1 LIFPEG
7 GRQISGQIA
16 EFKPII
22 GYLALNN
29 RVGVLPVYVWGT
41 YEAFPKGMTI
51 PKTSSVGAKVG
62 ANVGRFLEYEE
73 LLEMTKGVPNTEAYR
88 LIAARVQFE
97 IENMR
102 DGKRDKFDVAA
113 VRKRWRAERRKSRK
127 QKSVIDE

>member
-1 LIFPEG
+1 
-7 GRQISGQIA
+7 
-16 EFKPII
+16 
-22 GYLALNN
+22 
-29 RVGVLPVYVWGT
+29 
-41 YEAFPKGMTI
+41 MTI
-51 PKTSSVGAKVG
+51 PKTTSIGAKVG
-62 ANVGRFLEYEE
+62 AKVGRFLEYEE